1 MEPLTLTNS
10 EWYVLDSLWE
20 RSPMT
25 VMELVSALHEK
36 VGWAKS
42 TTITTLRRMEG
53 QGPAPLSGGR
63 PHQALHSG
71 GGAAERRPAGDPLLP
86 GPGVP
91 RQCGIDGLLPWSG
104 TKPWSREDLD
114 QLYEILRQAEGGNHM
129 TGPTMLPSLMPTPDP
144 LGHHLSSAD
153 PGGTGCTAAHPGP
166 AVLCEPLCSVAG
178 GADPAAGPHS
188 APLPVPPW
196 GQWTLRLRWRT
207 PRYTPSPPATQMCR
221 SVIFSISG
229 KDRERPRS

>member
-53 QGPAPLSGGR
+53 KGLLHCQVEGRTRHYTPAV
-63 PHQALHSG
+63 
-71 GGAAERRPAGDPLLP
+71 ERRPAGDPVLP

-91 RQCGIDGLLPWSG
+91 RQCGIDGLLP
-104 TKPWSREDLD
+104 
-114 QLYEILRQAEGGNHM
+114 
-129 TGPTMLPSLMPTPDP
+129 GPGRSPE
-144 LGHHLSSAD
+144 
-153 PGGTGCTAAHPGP
+153 PGG
-166 AVLCEPLCSVAG
+166 SR
-178 GADPAAGPHS
+178 S
-188 APLPVPPW
+188 AL
-196 GQWTLRLRWRT
+196 
-207 PRYTPSPPATQMCR
+207 
-221 SVIFSISG
+221 
-229 KDRERPRS
+229 